1 MGRSMEKS
9 REGLCELIEKVNIL
23 YNGFS
28 ISKEII
34 LDVEKRF
41 LTEAFDEDTHKT
53 LFVQHTG
60 SDLYDAVA
68 MAVVTMA
75 IILLDNSKAVDVV
88 NEIKEGD
95 LVTYHSKRWI
105 YSGMAFL
112 YGMDRYVLKD
122 DKGCT
127 TYLLEDSMCDVLPY
141 NGKSKNL
148 DGKGIGKSKSKRT
161 EFLEEVA
168 GLKRN
173 EIPAIPAQSVVVF
186 IDNHRFDELLNGIS
200 ISYGAKEYYL
210 LDLVTASFF
219 TDNNEL
225 KKRGNANNNEAMLK
239 ATLSIDKAREMVK
252 AKHGNFIMGLL
263 VLDDRSYQKYGLD
276 LEELLYR
283 KKLPFSIL
291 LTKLSMDRWIRAQL
305 ENQDD
310 IMVLPC
316 TSEYLKSLD
325 SNRESNFLADNLAL
339 TAFREEIQN
348 AKWGESRLHF
358 VDSTFTWGDI
368 KRIKENIAFVIGNCL
383 EDPMAVE
390 FSRWAY
396 SMIKLFNNAVFSF
409 EEYENLSSN
418 YAEMRDFSMPS
429 KQIEEYKSSID
440 KFPLAVRRQSQIIL
454 DYIELKYKEHM
465 ESNSK
470 REALRE
476 IFKDLELTNMLVIV
490 PNVRYK
496 PFVERFYP
504 KTWKAVLK
512 NKYVIATES
521 QAKKMDISQFS
532 DIYYLS
538 LMNVSKYNPFDNV
551 FFTSVD
557 ILVYDSQMRLYK
569 SLYREFVDYKKM
581 LNKRAYEVTDEIL
594 KYSDNSEGYLTEDF
608 EDETEVLDVSEVVEL
623 DNEIHQSFMR
633 MFLQSERFKSQRDY
647 SDNLRGGVRFLEA
660 YKYANFVT
668 GENIIFTKGYTAYVV
683 DADKQ
688 SVVERAVDELK
699 EGDQLIF
706 TINDDNTKDI
716 VDELLVGVA
725 EKNPEVERYYQL
737 VNSWKEACR
746 NYRYDNNLKYTQ
758 LSKMFATKGYKAQP
772 QVIRSWLDEQSHI
785 VGPKQDET
793 FMYIQQVFGESV
805 LPENYMDYAVATKY
819 IRSAR
824 VKILKLIEK
833 AVISE
838 NIEFDDNS
846 HIFDG
851 LNERIQ
857 ETAIIKQIE
866 HIEAI
871 EPFNIAGYRANKP
884 IEN

>member
-1 MGRSMEKS
+1 MEKTK
-9 REGLCELIEKVNIL
+9 EGLRELIEKVDIL
-23 YNGFS
+23 YNGHS
-28 ISKEII
+28 VAKEIV
-34 LDVEKRF
+34 LEVEKQF
-41 LTEAFDEDTHKT
+41 LMEAFDGENHKS

-68 MAVVTMA
+68 MAVVTLGLV
-75 IILLDNSKAVDVV
+75 LLDDTKAVDVV

-95 LVTYHSKRWI
+95 LVTYHSKRWV
-105 YSGMAFL
+105 YSGTTFL
-112 YGMDRYVLKD
+112 EGKDRYVLKD

-127 TYLLEDSMCDVLPY
+127 TYLLESSMCDVLPY

-148 DGKGIGKSKSKRT
+148 DGKGVGKSKSKRT
-161 EFLEEVA
+161 EFLQDVA

-173 EIPAIPAQSVVVF
+173 EIPAIATQSVVIY
-186 IDNHRFDELLNGIS
+186 IDNHRFDELLNGVS
-200 ISYGAKEYYL
+200 IRYEGKVYLL

-239 ATLSIDKAREMVK
+239 ATLSIDKAREMIK

-263 VLDDRSYQKYGLD
+263 VLDDRAYKKYGLD

-291 LTKLSMDRWIRAQL
+291 VTQLSMDSWVRAQL

-310 IMVLPC
+310 IMVLPY
-316 TSEYLKSLD
+316 TSEYLKTID
-325 SNRESNFLADNLAL
+325 SNNESNAYLNDDMAL
-339 TAFREEIQN
+339 VKFNEEVQN

-358 VDSTFTWGDI
+358 VESTFTWKEV
-368 KRIKENIAFVIGNCL
+368 KRIKENIAFVINNCL
-383 EDPMAVE
+383 EDPMAME

-396 SMIKLFNNAVFSF
+396 SMIKLFNNAIFSF
-409 EEYENLSSN
+409 EEYERLSSN
-418 YAEMRDFSMPS
+418 YKEMRDFSLPS
-429 KQIEEYKSSID
+429 EQMEAFKKVID
-440 KFPLAVRRQSQIIL
+440 NFPLAVRRQSILIL
-454 DYIELKYKEHM
+454 DYIESKYKEHM
-465 ESNSK
+465 ETNPK
-470 REALRE
+470 RETLRE
-476 IFKDLELTNMLVIV
+476 AFRDLELTNMLVVV
-490 PNVRYK
+490 PSMRYK

-504 KTWKAVLK
+504 KTWNAILK

-521 QAKKMDISQFS
+521 QARKMDMSQFS

-557 ILVYDSQMRLYK
+557 ILLYDSQMRLYK
-569 SLYREFVDYKKM
+569 TLYKEFVDYKKM
-581 LNKRAYEVTDEIL
+581 LNKRAYAVSDEIL
-594 KYSDNSEGYLTEDF
+594 DYNDNSEGYIIDDF
-608 EDETEVLDVSEVVEL
+608 EDAAEVIDDTEL
-623 DNEIHQSFMR
+623 DNEIQQSFMR
-633 MFLQSERFKSQRDY
+633 MFLQSERFMSQRDY
-647 SDNLRGGVRFLEA
+647 SDDINGRVHFLEA
-660 YKYANFVT
+660 YKYASFIT
-668 GENIIFTKGYTAYVV
+668 GENIIFTKGYTAYVI
-683 DADKQ
+683 DTDKQ
-688 SVVERAVDELK
+688 SVVERSVDDIK

-706 TINDDNTKDI
+706 TVNDDNTKDI
-716 VDELLVGVA
+716 VDELLAGIA
-725 EKNPEVERYYQL
+725 EKNPEIDRYYHL

-746 NYRYDNNLKYTQ
+746 NYRYEHNLKYTQ
-758 LSKMFATKGYKAQP
+758 ISKMFATKGYKAQP

-785 VGPKQDET
+785 VGPKQEET
-793 FMYIQQVFGESV
+793 FMYIQQVFGEDV
-805 LPENYMDYAVATKY
+805 LTEHYMDYAVATKH

-833 AVISE
+833 AVISD

-846 HIFDG
+846 HMFDG
-851 LNERIQ
+851 LKERIQ

>member
-1 MGRSMEKS
+1 MEKTK
-9 REGLCELIEKVNIL
+9 EGLRELIEKIDIL
-23 YNGFS
+23 YNGCS
-28 ISKEII
+28 IDKEIV
-34 LDVEKRF
+34 LEVEKQF
-41 LTEAFDEDTHKT
+41 LIEAFDGTEHKS

-68 MAVVTMA
+68 LAIVTLGLV
-75 IILLDNSKAVDVV
+75 LLDDSKAVDVV

-105 YSGMAFL
+105 YSGTSFL
-112 YGMDRYVLKD
+112 SGKERYVLKD
-122 DKGCT
+122 DKGCI
-127 TYLLEDSMCDVLPY
+127 TYLLESSMCDVLPY

-161 EFLEEVA
+161 EFLKEVA
-168 GLKRN
+168 GLKKH
-173 EIPAIPAQSVVVF
+173 EIPAITSQSVIIY
-186 IDNHRFDELLNGIS
+186 IDNHRFDELLNGVS
-200 ISYGAKEYYL
+200 IKYAEKNYFI

-252 AKHGNFIMGLL
+252 AKRGNFIMGLL
-263 VLDDRSYQKYGLD
+263 VLDDRAYKKYGLD

-291 LTKLSMDRWIRAQL
+291 VTKLSMDSWVQAQL
-305 ENQDD
+305 ENQND
-310 IMVLPC
+310 IMVLPY
-316 TSEYLKSLD
+316 TSEYLKTID
-325 SNRESNFLADNLAL
+325 SNNESNRSLTENVAL
-339 TAFREEIQN
+339 VKFNEEVQN

-358 VDSTFTWGDI
+358 VESTFLWKDI
-368 KRIKENIAFVIGNCL
+368 KRIKENIAFVINNCL
-383 EDPMAVE
+383 EDPMTTE
-390 FSRWAY
+390 FARWAY
-396 SMIKLFNNAVFSF
+396 SMIKLFNNAIFSF
-409 EEYENLSSN
+409 EEYERLSSG
-418 YAEMRDFSMPS
+418 YKEMRDFLLPS
-429 KQIEEYKSSID
+429 GQIEEFRKAID
-440 KFPLAVRRQSQIIL
+440 NFPLAVKRQSQLIL
-454 DYIELKYKEHM
+454 DYVESKYNEHM
-465 ESNSK
+465 EANPK
-470 REALRE
+470 REALWEAFR
-476 IFKDLELTNMLVIV
+476 DLELTNMLVIV
-490 PNVRYK
+490 PTTRYK

-504 KTWKAVLK
+504 KTWNAVLK

-521 QAKKMDISQFS
+521 QARKMDMSQFS

-538 LMNVSKYNPFDNV
+538 LMNVTKYNPFDNV

-557 ILVYDSQMRLYK
+557 ILLYDSQMRLYR
-569 SLYREFVDYKKM
+569 SLYKEFVDYKKM
-581 LNKRAYEVTDEIL
+581 LNKRAYAVSDEIL
-594 KYSDNSEGYLTEDF
+594 NYSDNSEGYLVDDY
-608 EDETEVLDVSEVVEL
+608 DETVEADDDVEL
-623 DNEIHQSFMR
+623 DNEIQQSFMR
-633 MFLQSERFKSQRDY
+633 MFLQSERFMSQKDY
-647 SDNLRGGVRFLEA
+647 SDDVNGRVHFLEA
-660 YKYANFVT
+660 YKYASFVT

-683 DADKQ
+683 DTDKQ
-688 SVVERAVDELK
+688 CVIERSVDDIK

-706 TINDDNTKDI
+706 TVNDDNTKDI
-716 VDELLVGVA
+716 VDELLAGVA
-725 EKNPEVERYYQL
+725 EKNPEIDRYYQL
-737 VNSWKEACR
+737 VSSWKEACR

-785 VGPKQDET
+785 VGPKQEKT
-793 FMYIQQVFGESV
+793 FMFIQQVFGEEV
-805 LPENYMDYAVATKY
+805 LPEHYMEYAVATKH

-846 HIFDG
+846 HMFDG
-851 LNERIQ
+851 LKERIQ

-866 HIEAI
+866 HIETI
-871 EPFNIAGYRANKP
+871 EPFNIAGYRANRP